1 MTDMELDFL
10 SMATVMM
17 RVRLSAPMVVTL
29 MALRKAGEDMEVFE
43 VVKLGGISATV
54 AYRTLS
60 YLESKGLVRH
70 SQRKDFYRRRV
81 SVWGLTARGKELV
94 CSLAELYERVEKEW
108 ERRWRVKQGGRL

>member
-1 MTDMELDFL
+1 MELDFL

-70 SQRKDFYRRRV
+70 SQRTDFYRRRV

>member
-1 MTDMELDFL
+1 MRMELDFL

-17 RVRLSAPMVVTL
+17 RVRLSSAMVVAL
-29 MALRKAGEDMEVFE
+29 MVLNKAGEDMEVCE
-43 VVKLGGISATV
+43 VVKLGGISSTV

-81 SVWGLTARGKELV
+81 SVWGLTARGRELV
-94 CSLAELYERVEKEW
+94 GSLGQLYKRVEQEW
-108 ERRWRVKQGGRL
+108 ARRWRVQKGGRL

>member
-1 MTDMELDFL
+1 MELDFL
-10 SMATVMM
+10 SMSTVML
-17 RVRLSAPMVVTL
+17 RVRLSAPMVVAL
-29 MALRKAGEDMEVFE
+29 MVLHKAGEDMEVFE

-108 ERRWRVKQGGRL
+108 ERRWRVQKGGRL

>member
-1 MTDMELDFL
+1 MRMELDFL
-10 SMATVMM
+10 SMSTVMM
-17 RVRLSAPMVVTL
+17 RVRLSSAMVVAL
-29 MALRKAGEDMEVFE
+29 MVLNKAGEDMEVCE

-81 SVWGLTARGKELV
+81 SVWGLTARGRELV
-94 CSLAELYERVEKEW
+94 DSLGQLYKRVEQEW
-108 ERRWRVKQGGRL
+108 ARRWRVQKGGRL